1 MDTTTN
7 RVIPPSELI
16 VNDDGSIFH
25 LHLKPEQLSDK
36 IVLCGDPARVDMI
49 ASHFDSQECSVSNR
63 EFHSITGTYRGK
75 RLTVL
80 SHGIGCD
87 NIEIVINELDALAN
101 IDLQTRQ
108 VRPEHHQLTMVRIG
122 TSGGLQPET
131 PIGTFVA
138 AHKAIGFEGSL
149 FFYANTEGARDLP
162 FEQALRE
169 QLQWSIKG
177 LDPYV
182 VNCSERLY
190 RQIVGDYGD
199 IVRGC
204 TIAANGFYA
213 PQGRQLR
220 LPLADPNLN
229 KKIGAFE
236 YEGQRITNF
245 EMESAALSGIGTL
258 LGHETLTV
266 CYIIAGRQSLSMNT
280 NYKQGIEGLVELV
293 LERI

>member
-122 TSGGLQPET
+122 TSG
-131 PIGTFVA
+131 
-138 AHKAIGFEGSL
+138 
-149 FFYANTEGARDLP
+149 N
-162 FEQALRE
+162 
-169 QLQWSIKG
+169 
-177 LDPYV
+177 
-182 VNCSERLY
+182 
-190 RQIVGDYGD
+190 
-199 IVRGC
+199 
-204 TIAANGFYA
+204 
-213 PQGRQLR
+213 
-220 LPLADPNLN
+220 
-229 KKIGAFE
+229 
-236 YEGQRITNF
+236 QRH
-245 EMESAALSGIGTL
+245 L
-258 LGHETLTV
+258 
-266 CYIIAGRQSLSMNT
+266 
-280 NYKQGIEGLVELV
+280 
-293 LERI
+293 

>member
-1 MDTTTN
+1 
-7 RVIPPSELI
+7 
-16 VNDDGSIFH
+16 
-25 LHLKPEQLSDK
+25 
-36 IVLCGDPARVDMI
+36 
-49 ASHFDSQECSVSNR
+49 
-63 EFHSITGTYRGK
+63 
-75 RLTVL
+75 
-80 SHGIGCD
+80 
-87 NIEIVINELDALAN
+87 
-101 IDLQTRQ
+101 
-108 VRPEHHQLTMVRIG
+108 
-122 TSGGLQPET
+122 
-131 PIGTFVA
+131 
-138 AHKAIGFEGSL
+138 
-149 FFYANTEGARDLP
+149 
-162 FEQALRE
+162 
-169 QLQWSIKG
+169 
-177 LDPYV
+177 
-182 VNCSERLY
+182 
-190 RQIVGDYGD
+190 VGDYGD